1 MSEHLLVVD
10 DAASMRELL
19 SILFEREG
27 YTVSVASSAE
37 EAVATLRKLSI
48 DLVLTDMNMPGMSG
62 LELVRLV
69 RSGAIP
75 QHADLPMVMVTAYG
89 TTQSAIQA
97 MKNGATDYVLK
108 PFDNDE
114 LRIVVR
120 KALGH
125 QALIQEN
132 ETLKA
137 ALNQGF
143 GEIIGTSAA
152 MQSVYSLIRRIQDSQ
167 ISCLVRGES
176 GTGKELVAR
185 AIHNGSPRADAPF
198 VAVNCGAIPEGLI
211 ESELFGHRRGAFTGA
226 LRDRVGYFAAANQ
239 GTLFLDEIG
248 EMPLSAQVKLLRV
261 LQERKVTL
269 VGDTAAQ
276 DIDVRIIAAT
286 NRDLEEE
293 IQAGRFREDLYYRL
307 NVVHIELPPLR
318 DRRGDI
324 GLLADHFVRHY
335 AKVHT
340 KPVRGF
346 ADEVIEVLRA
356 YTWPGNVRELQNA
369 MEGAVAMEQGP
380 QITPSSLPR
389 RLRRE
394 RTVALTPELGSVLVG
409 EEGVDL
415 DGILAEVESQ
425 YLQAALNMAQGNK
438 TRAAALLGM
447 SFRSFR
453 YRLAKLELDSA

>member
-1 MSEHLLVVD
+1 
-10 DAASMRELL
+10 MRELL

-27 YTVSVASSAE
+27 YRVTVASSGE
-37 EAVATLRKLSI
+37 EAVAKLRELSI

-75 QHADLPMVMVTAYG
+75 DHVDLPMVMVTAYG

-97 MKNGATDYVLK
+97 MKEGASDYVLK

-132 ETLKA
+132 EHLKT

-143 GEIIGTSAA
+143 GEIIGTSDA

-176 GTGKELVAR
+176 GTGKELIAR
-185 AIHNGSPRADAPF
+185 AIHNGGPRAGAPF

-226 LRDRVGYFAAANQ
+226 LRDRVGYFAAANP

-248 EMPLSAQVKLLRV
+248 EMPLSLQVKILRV
-261 LQERKVTL
+261 LQERVVMK
-269 VGDTAAQ
+269 VGDTKTEPV
-276 DIDVRIIAAT
+276 DIRILAAT
-286 NRDLEEE
+286 NRDLEQE
-293 IQAGRFREDLYYRL
+293 IAAGQFREDLYYRL
-307 NVVHIELPPLR
+307 NVVNLHLPPLR
-318 DRRGDI
+318 ERGDDVI
-324 GLLADHFVRHY
+324 TLAKVMLERY
-335 AKVHT
+335 AKEFGSKVH
-340 KPVRGF
+340 GF
-346 ADEVIEVLRA
+346 TPGAVVAMQRYE
-356 YTWPGNVRELQNA
+356 WPGNVRQLEN
-369 MEGAVAMEQGP
+369 
-380 QITPSSLPR
+380 
-389 RLRRE
+389 RLKK
-394 RTVALTPELGSVLVG
+394 ALVLA
-409 EEGVDL
+409 D
-415 DGILAEVESQ
+415 
-425 YLQAALNMAQGNK
+425 
-438 TRAAALLGM
+438 TALLGADDLDLGDDALEPILPLTEAREQFTRQYIM
-447 SFRSFR
+447 ETLERNGGNRTKTARDLGVDPRTIFR
-453 YRLAKLELDSA
+453 YLEREPDAPAAP

>member
-1 MSEHLLVVD
+1 MPEHLLVVD
-10 DAASMRELL
+10 DQTSMRELL
-19 SILFEREG
+19 GILFEREG
-27 YTVSVASSAE
+27 YTVSAASSAE
-37 EAVATLRKLSI
+37 EAIALLKSLPI

-69 RSGAIP
+69 RSGVIP
-75 QHADLPMVMVTAYG
+75 QHRDLPMVMVTAYG

-97 MKNGATDYVLK
+97 MKEGASDYVLK

-125 QALIQEN
+125 QALVQEN
-132 ETLKA
+132 ESLKA
-137 ALNQGF
+137 ALKQGF

-152 MQSVYSLIRRIQDSQ
+152 MQAVYSMVRRIQDSQ

-185 AIHNGSPRADAPF
+185 AIHDGSPRAGGPF

-261 LQERKVTL
+261 LQERKVTQ
-269 VGDTAAQ
+269 VGDTQAQ

-307 NVVHIELPPLR
+307 NVVPIELPPLR
-318 DRRGDI
+318 ERRGDI
-324 GLLADHFVRHY
+324 GLLAEHFVRHY
-335 AKVHT
+335 AGVHS

-346 ADEVIEVLRA
+346 ADEVIEVLRG

-380 QITPSSLPR
+380 QITLSSLPR
-389 RLRRE
+389 RLRSE
-394 RTVALTPELGSVLVG
+394 PALSSTAELGAVLVG

-415 DGILAEVESQ
+415 DSILAQVESQ
-425 YLQAALNMAQGNK
+425 YLQAALDTAQGNK

-453 YRLAKLELDSA
+453 YRLAKLELEEG

>member
-1 MSEHLLVVD
+1 MPEHLLVVD

-19 SILFEREG
+19 AILFEREG

-37 EAVATLRKLSI
+37 EAVALLRVQPV

-69 RSGAIP
+69 RSGEIP
-75 QHADLPMVMVTAYG
+75 QHKDLPMVMVTAYG

-97 MKNGATDYVLK
+97 MKEGASDYVLK

-132 ETLKA
+132 QSLKT
-137 ALNQGF
+137 ALKQGF
-143 GEIIGTSAA
+143 GEIIGTSPA
-152 MQSVYSLIRRIQDSQ
+152 MQAVYSLIRRIQESQ

-185 AIHNGSPRADAPF
+185 AIHDGSPRAQGPF

-226 LRDRVGYFAAANQ
+226 LQDRVGYFVAANQ

-248 EMPLSAQVKLLRV
+248 EMPLAAQVKLLRV
-261 LQERKVTL
+261 LQERQVTQ
-269 VGDTAAQ
+269 VGDTKAQ

-286 NRDLEEE
+286 NRDLVEE
-293 IQAGRFREDLYYRL
+293 IGAGRFREDLYYRL

-318 DRRGDI
+318 ERRGDI
-324 GLLADHFVRHY
+324 GLLAEHFVRHY
-335 AKVHT
+335 AQVHA

-346 ADEVIEVLRA
+346 TDEVIEALRV
-356 YTWPGNVRELQNA
+356 YSWPGNVRELQNA

-380 QITPSSLPR
+380 QIGLSSLPR
-389 RLRRE
+389 RLRSE
-394 RTVALTPELGSVLVG
+394 PSVASPTDLGAVLVG

-415 DGILAEVESQ
+415 DGILADVESR
-425 YLQAALNMAQGNK
+425 YLQAALETAEGNK

-453 YRLAKLELDSA
+453 YRLAKLELE

>member
-1 MSEHLLVVD
+1 MPEHLLVVD
-10 DAASMRELL
+10 DQTSMRELL
-19 SILFEREG
+19 GILFEREG
-27 YTVSVASSAE
+27 YTVSAASSAE
-37 EAVATLRKLSI
+37 EAIALLKSLPI

-69 RSGAIP
+69 RSGVIP
-75 QHADLPMVMVTAYG
+75 QHRDLPMVMVTAYG

-97 MKNGATDYVLK
+97 MKEGASDYVLK

-125 QALIQEN
+125 QALVQEN
-132 ETLKA
+132 ESLKA
-137 ALNQGF
+137 ALKQGF

-152 MQSVYSLIRRIQDSQ
+152 MQAVYSMVRRIQDSQ

-185 AIHNGSPRADAPF
+185 AIHDGSPRAGGPF

-261 LQERKVTL
+261 LQERRVTQ
-269 VGDTAAQ
+269 VGDTQAQ

-307 NVVHIELPPLR
+307 NVVPIELPPLR
-318 DRRGDI
+318 ERRGDI
-324 GLLADHFVRHY
+324 GLLAEHFVRHY
-335 AKVHT
+335 AGVHS

-346 ADEVIEVLRA
+346 ADEVIEVLRG

-380 QITPSSLPR
+380 QITLSSLPR
-389 RLRRE
+389 RLRSE
-394 RTVALTPELGSVLVG
+394 PALSSTAELGAVLVG

-415 DGILAEVESQ
+415 DSILAQVESQ
-425 YLQAALNMAQGNK
+425 YLQAALDTAQGNK

-453 YRLAKLELDSA
+453 YRLAKLELER

>member
-1 MSEHLLVVD
+1 MPEHLLVVD
-10 DAASMRELL
+10 DQASMRELL
-19 SILFEREG
+19 AILFEREG
-27 YTVSVASSAE
+27 YTVSAASSAE
-37 EAVATLRKLSI
+37 EAVTLLKALPI

-62 LELVRLV
+62 IELVRLV
-69 RSGAIP
+69 RSGVIP
-75 QHADLPMVMVTAYG
+75 QHRDLPMVMVTAYG

-97 MKNGATDYVLK
+97 MKEGASDYVLK

-125 QALIQEN
+125 QALVQEN
-132 ETLKA
+132 ESLKT
-137 ALNQGF
+137 ALKQGF
-143 GEIIGTSAA
+143 GEIIGTSTA
-152 MQSVYSLIRRIQDSQ
+152 MQGVYSLIRRIQDSQ

-185 AIHNGSPRADAPF
+185 AIHNGSPRASGPF

-248 EMPLSAQVKLLRV
+248 EMPLAAQVKLLRV
-261 LQERKVTL
+261 LQERQVTQ
-269 VGDTAAQ
+269 VGDTQAQ

-286 NRDLEEE
+286 NRDLVEQIEV
-293 IQAGRFREDLYYRL
+293 GRFREDLYYRL

-318 DRRGDI
+318 ERMGDI
-324 GLLADHFVRHY
+324 ALLAEHFVRHY
-335 AKVHT
+335 AGVHS

-346 ADEVIEVLRA
+346 ADEVIEVLHA
-356 YTWPGNVRELQNA
+356 YAWPGNVRELQNA
-369 MEGAVAMEQGP
+369 LEGAVAMEQGP
-380 QITPSSLPR
+380 QITLSSLPR
-389 RLRRE
+389 RLRSVPA
-394 RTVALTPELGSVLVG
+394 VASTAELGEVLVG

-415 DGILAEVESQ
+415 DGILADVESR
-425 YLQAALNMAQGNK
+425 YLQAALETAQGNK

-453 YRLAKLELDSA
+453 YRLAKLELEEG

>member
-1 MSEHLLVVD
+1 LLVVD
-10 DAASMRELL
+10 DQTSMRELL

-27 YTVSVASSAE
+27 YTVSAASSAE
-37 EAVATLRKLSI
+37 EAVSLLKSLPV

-69 RSGAIP
+69 RSGVIP
-75 QHADLPMVMVTAYG
+75 QHRDLPMVMVTAYG

-97 MKNGATDYVLK
+97 MKEGASDYVLK

-125 QALIQEN
+125 QALLQEN
-132 ETLKA
+132 ESLKT
-137 ALNQGF
+137 ALKQGF
-143 GEIIGTSAA
+143 GEIIGTSDA
-152 MQSVYSLIRRIQDSQ
+152 MQAVYSMVRRIQDSQ

-185 AIHNGSPRADAPF
+185 AIHEGSPRASGPF

-261 LQERKVTL
+261 LQERKVTQ
-269 VGDTAAQ
+269 VGDTQAQ

-307 NVVHIELPPLR
+307 NVVPIELPPLR
-318 DRRGDI
+318 ERRGDI
-324 GLLADHFVRHY
+324 ALLAEHFVRHY
-335 AKVHT
+335 AGVHS

-346 ADEVIEVLRA
+346 ADEVIEVLRG

-380 QITPSSLPR
+380 QITLSSLPR
-389 RLRRE
+389 RLRSE
-394 RTVALTPELGSVLVG
+394 PALASKAELGAVLVG

-415 DGILAEVESQ
+415 DSILAQVESQ
-425 YLQAALNMAQGNK
+425 YLQAALDTAQGNK

-453 YRLAKLELDSA
+453 YRLAKLELEEG

>member
-1 MSEHLLVVD
+1 MPEHLLVVD
-10 DAASMRELL
+10 DATSMRELL
-19 SILFEREG
+19 AILFEREG
-27 YTVSVASSAE
+27 YTVSVAASAE
-37 EAVATLRKLSI
+37 EAVAMLRELPI

-75 QHADLPMVMVTAYG
+75 QHVDLPMVMVTAYG

-97 MKNGATDYVLK
+97 MKEGASDYVLK

-120 KALGH
+120 KALGR

-132 ETLKA
+132 ETLKT
-137 ALNQGF
+137 ALKQGF
-143 GEIIGTSAA
+143 GEIIGTSAP
-152 MQSVYSLIRRIQDSQ
+152 MQAVYSMVRRIQDSQ

-185 AIHNGSPRADAPF
+185 AIHDGSPRASAPF

-226 LRDRVGYFAAANQ
+226 LRDRVGYFAAANH

-261 LQERKVTL
+261 LQERRVTQ
-269 VGDTAAQ
+269 VGDTQAQ

-286 NRDLEEE
+286 NRNLEEE

-307 NVVHIELPPLR
+307 NVVPIELPPLR
-318 DRRGDI
+318 ERRGDI
-324 GLLADHFVRHY
+324 GLLAEHFVRHY
-335 AKVHT
+335 AGVHG

-346 ADEVIEVLRA
+346 ADEVIEVLRVYA
-356 YTWPGNVRELQNA
+356 WPGNVRELQNA

-380 QITPSSLPR
+380 QITLSSLPR
-389 RLRRE
+389 RLRSE
-394 RTVALTPELGSVLVG
+394 SDLASTAEIGAVLVG
-409 EEGVDL
+409 EDGVDL
-415 DGILAEVESQ
+415 DSILAQVESQ
-425 YLQAALNMAQGNK
+425 YLQAALDTAQGNK

-453 YRLAKLELDSA
+453 YRLAKLELEEG

>member
-1 MSEHLLVVD
+1 MPEHLLVVD
-10 DAASMRELL
+10 DQTSMRELL
-19 SILFEREG
+19 GILFEREG
-27 YTVSVASSAE
+27 YTVSAASSAE
-37 EAVATLRKLSI
+37 EAIALLKSLPI

-69 RSGAIP
+69 RSGVIP
-75 QHADLPMVMVTAYG
+75 QHRDLPMVMVTAYG

-97 MKNGATDYVLK
+97 MKEGASDYVLK

-125 QALIQEN
+125 QALVQEN
-132 ETLKA
+132 ESLKA
-137 ALNQGF
+137 ALKQGF

-152 MQSVYSLIRRIQDSQ
+152 MQAVYSMVRRIQDSQ

-185 AIHNGSPRADAPF
+185 AIHDGSPRAGGPF

-261 LQERKVTL
+261 LQERRVTQ
-269 VGDTAAQ
+269 VGDTQAQ

-307 NVVHIELPPLR
+307 NVVPIELPPLR
-318 DRRGDI
+318 ERRGDI
-324 GLLADHFVRHY
+324 GLLAEHFVRHY
-335 AKVHT
+335 AGVHS

-346 ADEVIEVLRA
+346 ADEVIEVLRG

-380 QITPSSLPR
+380 QITLSSLPR
-389 RLRRE
+389 RLRSE
-394 RTVALTPELGSVLVG
+394 PALSSTAELGAVLVG

-415 DGILAEVESQ
+415 DSILAQVESQ
-425 YLQAALNMAQGNK
+425 YLQAALDTAQGNK

-453 YRLAKLELDSA
+453 YRLAKLELEEG

>member
-10 DAASMRELL
+10 DAPSMRELL

-27 YTVSVASSAE
+27 YTVDLAASGE
-37 EAVATLRKLSI
+37 EAMEKLARLPI
-48 DLVLTDMNMPGMSG
+48 DLMLTDMNMPGMDG

-69 RSGAIP
+69 RSGVLA
-75 QHADLPMVMVTAYG
+75 QHSELPIVMVTAYG
-89 TTQSAIQA
+89 TTQTAIQA
-97 MKNGATDYVLK
+97 MKEGASDYVLK

-125 QALIQEN
+125 QALREEN
-132 ETLKA
+132 ASLKT
-137 ALNQGF
+137 ALNRGF
-143 GEIIGTSAA
+143 GEIIGTSPA
-152 MQSVYSLIRRIQDSQ
+152 MQAVYSLIRRIQDSQ

-185 AIHNGSPRADAPF
+185 AIHNGSPRASGPF

-226 LRDRVGYFAAANQ
+226 LRDKVGYFAAANK

-248 EMPLSAQVKLLRV
+248 EMPLAAQVKLLRV
-261 LQERKVTL
+261 LQERRVTL
-269 VGDTAAQ
+269 VGDTQPQ
-276 DIDVRIIAAT
+276 DVDVRIIAAT

-293 IQAGRFREDLYYRL
+293 IQEGRFREDLYYRL

-318 DRRGDI
+318 ERRGDI
-324 GLLADHFVRHY
+324 ALLAEHFVRHY
-335 AKVHT
+335 AGVHD

-346 ADEVIEVLRA
+346 ADEVTELLRTYA
-356 YTWPGNVRELQNA
+356 WPGNVRELQNA
-369 MEGAVAMEQGP
+369 MEGAVAMEQGT
-380 QITPSSLPR
+380 QITASSLPR
-389 RLRRE
+389 RLRTE
-394 RTVALTPELGSVLVG
+394 TSLTSTAELGEILVP

-415 DGILAEVESQ
+415 DAILSGVEAQ
-425 YLQAALNMAQGNK
+425 YLRAALDRAEGNK

-453 YRLAKLELDSA
+453 YRVAKLELE

>member
-1 MSEHLLVVD
+1 MPEHLLVVD
-10 DAASMRELL
+10 DQTSMRELL
-19 SILFEREG
+19 GILFEREG
-27 YTVSVASSAE
+27 YTVSAASSAE
-37 EAVATLRKLSI
+37 EAIALLKSLPI

-69 RSGAIP
+69 RSGVIP
-75 QHADLPMVMVTAYG
+75 QHRDLPMVMVTAYG

-97 MKNGATDYVLK
+97 MKEGASDYVLK

-125 QALIQEN
+125 QALVQEN
-132 ETLKA
+132 ESLKA
-137 ALNQGF
+137 ALKQGF

-152 MQSVYSLIRRIQDSQ
+152 MQAVYSMVRRIQDSQ

-185 AIHNGSPRADAPF
+185 AIHDGSPRAGGPF

-261 LQERKVTL
+261 LQERRVTQ
-269 VGDTAAQ
+269 VGDTQAQ

-307 NVVHIELPPLR
+307 NVVPLSLIHI
-318 DRRGDI
+318 
-324 GLLADHFVRHY
+324 
-335 AKVHT
+335 
-340 KPVRGF
+340 
-346 ADEVIEVLRA
+346 
-356 YTWPGNVRELQNA
+356 
-369 MEGAVAMEQGP
+369 
-380 QITPSSLPR
+380 
-389 RLRRE
+389 
-394 RTVALTPELGSVLVG
+394 
-409 EEGVDL
+409 
-415 DGILAEVESQ
+415 
-425 YLQAALNMAQGNK
+425 
-438 TRAAALLGM
+438 
-447 SFRSFR
+447 
-453 YRLAKLELDSA
+453 

>member
-1 MSEHLLVVD
+1 MAEHLLVVD

-37 EAVATLRKLSI
+37 EAVAALRKMSI

-75 QHADLPMVMVTAYG
+75 QHVNLPMVMVTAYG

-239 GTLFLDEIG
+239 GTLT
-248 EMPLSAQVKLLRV
+248 S
-261 LQERKVTL
+261 
-269 VGDTAAQ
+269 TA
-276 DIDVRIIAAT
+276 
-286 NRDLEEE
+286 
-293 IQAGRFREDLYYRL
+293 
-307 NVVHIELPPLR
+307 
-318 DRRGDI
+318 
-324 GLLADHFVRHY
+324 
-335 AKVHT
+335 
-340 KPVRGF
+340 
-346 ADEVIEVLRA
+346 
-356 YTWPGNVRELQNA
+356 
-369 MEGAVAMEQGP
+369 
-380 QITPSSLPR
+380 PR
-389 RLRRE
+389 RRWPRR
-394 RTVALTPELGSVLVG
+394 
-409 EEGVDL
+409 
-415 DGILAEVESQ
+415 
-425 YLQAALNMAQGNK
+425 
-438 TRAAALLGM
+438 
-447 SFRSFR
+447 
-453 YRLAKLELDSA
+453 